1 LAGGLLE
8 ANDHPR
14 GVRQGQ
20 VFTSD
25 NQRASLFMV
34 LAMAA
39 FTVNDTIVKFA
50 SETINVGQVMFV
62 RGLFATLL
70 VLLLAWQQRLLGN
83 ARSLLHPMVW
93 LRMTGEIGGTV
104 TYVIALAHLP
114 LPNVAAIFQALPL
127 AVTMGAALFFGE
139 AVGRRRWIAI
149 AIGFLGTLIIVR
161 PGTEGFDAF
170 SLLVLLCVAFC
181 SVRDLAT
188 RRIPNEVPT
197 LLVSSVTAFTI
208 ALCGAV
214 LMLPMGGWTPITAE
228 LTGLLFACASFMLVG
243 YIFIIKAMRTGE
255 VSAVAPFRYTTLIWA
270 FALGFLV
277 FGNVPD
283 LYMIVGGAV
292 IAGSG
297 LYTLYRERLVSKK
310 RMAAESVVS
319 PTMAPSA
326 RHYRRLRR

>member
-1 LAGGLLE
+1 
-8 ANDHPR
+8 
-14 GVRQGQ
+14 
-20 VFTSD
+20 
-25 NQRASLFMV
+25 
-34 LAMAA
+34 
-39 FTVNDTIVKFA
+39 
-50 SETINVGQVMFV
+50 
-62 RGLFATLL
+62 
-70 VLLLAWQQRLLGN
+70 
-83 ARSLLHPMVW
+83 
-93 LRMTGEIGGTV
+93 
-104 TYVIALAHLP
+104 
-114 LPNVAAIFQALPL
+114 
-127 AVTMGAALFFGE
+127 
-139 AVGRRRWIAI
+139 
-149 AIGFLGTLIIVR
+149 
-161 PGTEGFDAF
+161 
-170 SLLVLLCVAFC
+170 
-181 SVRDLAT
+181 VRDLAT

-208 ALCGAV
+208 ALCGAM
-214 LMLPMGGWTPITAE
+214 LMLPMGGWTPITVE

-277 FGNVPD
+277 FDNVPD

-326 RHYRRLRR
+326 RHYRRLRW

>member
-1 LAGGLLE
+1 
-8 ANDHPR
+8 
-14 GVRQGQ
+14 
-20 VFTSD
+20 
-25 NQRASLFMV
+25 
-34 LAMAA
+34 
-39 FTVNDTIVKFA
+39 
-50 SETINVGQVMFV
+50 
-62 RGLFATLL
+62 
-70 VLLLAWQQRLLGN
+70 
-83 ARSLLHPMVW
+83 MVW
-93 LRMTGEIGGTV
+93 LRMVGEIGGTV
-104 TYVIALAHLP
+104 TYIIALAQLP
-114 LPNVAAIFQALPL
+114 LPNVASIFQALPL
-127 AVTMGAALFFGE
+127 AVTVGAALFFGE
-139 AVGRRRWIAI
+139 SVGWRRSFAI
-149 AIGFLGTLIIVR
+149 AAGFCGTLIIVR

-170 SLLVLLCVAFC
+170 SLLVLLCVVFC
-181 SVRDLAT
+181 TVRDLAT

-197 LLVSSVTAFTI
+197 LLVSSVTALTI
-208 ALCGAV
+208 TLCGIV
-214 LMLPMGGWTPITAE
+214 LMIPMGGWSPMEAPLI
-228 LTGLLFACASFMLVG
+228 GLLFTCACFMLVG

-283 LYMIVGGAV
+283 LYMIVGGTV

>member
-1 LAGGLLE
+1 
-8 ANDHPR
+8 
-14 GVRQGQ
+14 
-20 VFTSD
+20 
-25 NQRASLFMV
+25 MV

-39 FTVNDTIVKFA
+39 FTINDTIVKFA

-83 ARSLLHPMVW
+83 IGSLLHPMVW

-214 LMLPMGGWTPITAE
+214 LMLPMGGWTPITVE

>member
-1 LAGGLLE
+1 
-8 ANDHPR
+8 
-14 GVRQGQ
+14 

-39 FTVNDTIVKFA
+39 FTINDTIVKFA
-50 SETINVGQVMFV
+50 SESINVGQVMFV

-70 VLLLAWQQRLLGN
+70 VLLLAWQQRLLSN
-83 ARSLLHPMVW
+83 ISSLLHPMVW

-104 TYVIALAHLP
+104 TYVIAPAHLP

-181 SVRDLAT
+181 AVRDLAT

-208 ALCGAV
+208 AICGAI
-214 LMLPMGGWTPITAE
+214 LMLPMGGWSPMEPGLI
-228 LTGLLFACASFMLVG
+228 GLLFACASFMLAG

-283 LYMIVGGAV
+283 LYMLVGGAV

-310 RMAAESVVS
+310 RVAAETVVS
-319 PTMAPSA
+319 PTMAPTA
-326 RHYRRLRR
+326 RHYRRLRQ